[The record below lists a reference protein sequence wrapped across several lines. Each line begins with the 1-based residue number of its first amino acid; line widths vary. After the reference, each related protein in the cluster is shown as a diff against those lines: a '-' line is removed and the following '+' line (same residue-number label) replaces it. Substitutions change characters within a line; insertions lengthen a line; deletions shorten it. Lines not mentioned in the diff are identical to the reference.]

1 MGEFIDYYKILGVS
15 RNASEDEI
23 KNAWRTLA
31 KKYHPDRNPGDEEA
45 TRITQKLNE
54 AYEHLGN
61 ESKNN
66 KRQEYNRQYD
76 EYYAAQARKQQE
88 RQQQREQE
96 ARERQERA
104 RAWQNSQSNSGYE
117 KQNTDRQS
125 TGSKKQ
131 SRTTAEQA
139 TEEPE
144 ERKFWND
151 VKQAWKEVRAEE
163 KKEPFFAR
171 HSHLDQAIKREDKKA
186 RTKNFYYHDE
196 EGVKRTGR
204 KTRPRTTPEGIVFH
218 LKRGTLHIAYETLT
232 QLEKLT
238 HITEDTV
245 PKFIIRNR
253 NVLAGALAVCIIA
266 GGFGMKGEEPVQ
278 PAQPSYSTTTQQP
291 TEDMDL
297 GMDVIAGEEE
307 RKEEARVNQE
317 YKVYR
322 TYTIKYGD
330 TLSQLAEDANCSLS
344 ELTAYNGIANAS
356 AIKAGQDIVIP
367 YNIESGDLRYATYA
381 AYLPEGMTIETFA
394 ERYSTTVSSIIA
406 LNEEAFN
413 EEGQALSDTLL
424 VPNFATPSEIKEQ
437 KAASQEKT
445 YTYTKNQ

>member
-15 RNASEDEI
+15 RNASEEEI
-23 KNAWRTLA
+23 KNAYRTLI
-31 KKYHPDRNPGDEEA
+31 KKYHPDRNPDNEEA
-45 TRITQKLNE
+45 KIITQKINE

-61 ESKNN
+61 ESKNTN
-66 KRQEYNRQYD
+66 RQEYDRRYE
-76 EYYAAQARKQQE
+76 EYYAAQARRQQE
-88 RQQQREQE
+88 RQQQREKE

-104 RAWQNSQSNSGYE
+104 RAWQYSQSGPGFD
-117 KQNTDRQS
+117 KQNFTGKS
-125 TGSKKQ
+125 TGSGKY
-131 SRTTAEQA
+131 SRTTAEQTA
-139 TEEPE
+139 EEPE
-144 ERKFWND
+144 ERKFWDD
-151 VKQAWKEVRAEE
+151 VKQAWKEVREEE
-163 KKEPFFAR
+163 KKDPFFER
-171 HSHLDQAIKREDKKA
+171 HSHLNQTLKRKDKKT
-186 RTKNFYYHDE
+186 RTTNTYYYDE
-196 EGVKRTGR
+196 DGIKHTRS
-204 KTRPRTTPEGIVFH
+204 KTRPRTTPEEIVFH
-218 LKRGTLHIAYETLT
+218 LKKGTLHVAYETLI

-278 PAQPSYSTTTQQP
+278 PSQPSYSTTTQQP
-291 TEDMDL
+291 TEDMNL

-322 TYTIKYGD
+322 KYTIQYGD
-330 TLSQLAEDANCSLS
+330 TLSELAEDANCTLS
-344 ELTAYNGIANAS
+344 ELTAYNGITNAS
-356 AIKAGQDIVIP
+356 SIKAGHDIIIP

-381 AYLPEGMTIETFA
+381 AYLPEGMTLETFA
-394 ERYSTTVSSIIA
+394 DRYSTTVNSIIA
-406 LNEEAFN
+406 LNKEAIT

-437 KAASQEKT
+437 KASSQETT